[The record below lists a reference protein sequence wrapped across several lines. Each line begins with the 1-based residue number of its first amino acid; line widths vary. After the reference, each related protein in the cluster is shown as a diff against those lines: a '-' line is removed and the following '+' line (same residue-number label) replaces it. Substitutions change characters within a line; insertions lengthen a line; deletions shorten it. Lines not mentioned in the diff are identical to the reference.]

1 MVLID
6 TSVFI
11 NYLKG
16 VENES
21 TIKFDNIIS
30 KKIPFGINNY
40 IYQEI
45 LQGSANEKEFKTL
58 HAYLTKMPFYPLKNK
73 KSYSNAALLYF
84 KCRKQGITI
93 RSTIDLLIAQTAIE
107 NNLFLLHNDNDFAN
121 IAIDCLITINQLERL
136 KLRMAIKNKI

>member
-16 VENES
+16 FENSS
-21 TIKFDNIIS
+21 TIKFDDIVS
-30 KKIPFGINNY
+30 KRIPFGINNF

-45 LQGSANEKEFKTL
+45 LQGSANEKEFKSL
-58 HAYLTKMPFYPLKNK
+58 YRYLSNMSFYFLKGK
-73 KSYSNAALLYF
+73 KSYSDAALLYY

-107 NNLFLLHNDNDFAN
+107 NNLFLLHSDNDFKN
-121 IAIDCLITINQLERL
+121 IAKVTNDL
-136 KLRMAIKNKI
+136 KIY

>member
-1 MVLID
+1 MILVD

-16 VENES
+16 VENS
-21 TIKFDNIIS
+21 QTIKFDNILL

-58 HAYLTKMPFYPLKNK
+58 YKYLSNLVFYKLKNK
-73 KSYSNAALLYF
+73 KSYSNSALLYF
-84 KCRKQGITI
+84 KCRRQGITI

-107 NNLFLLHNDNDFAN
+107 NNLFLLHDDNDFTN
-121 IAIDCLITINQLERL
+121 IAKLNTDL
-136 KLRMAIKNKI
+136 KIY